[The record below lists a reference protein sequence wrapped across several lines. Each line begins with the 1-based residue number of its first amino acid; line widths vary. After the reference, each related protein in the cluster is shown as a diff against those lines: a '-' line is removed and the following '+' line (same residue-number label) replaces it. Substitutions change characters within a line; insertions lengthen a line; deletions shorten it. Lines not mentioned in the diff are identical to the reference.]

1 MNSVYLSDFVKLRA
15 VQTEQR
21 RRSSEQRP
29 SGPLLPGPPP
39 QLRGA
44 AAGLREPPPYFLRL
58 LPPRLGEGPARPQ
71 PCASCRSEEL
81 KNISDKSLLL
91 IKLFQEFCEGTK

>member
-1 MNSVYLSDFVKLRA
+1 MKIKTLKLRNVKKIA
-15 VQTEQR
+15 QVYTGR
-21 RRSSEQRP
+21 KYFISEEINAK
-29 SGPLLPGPPP
+29 
-39 QLRGA
+39 LRGA